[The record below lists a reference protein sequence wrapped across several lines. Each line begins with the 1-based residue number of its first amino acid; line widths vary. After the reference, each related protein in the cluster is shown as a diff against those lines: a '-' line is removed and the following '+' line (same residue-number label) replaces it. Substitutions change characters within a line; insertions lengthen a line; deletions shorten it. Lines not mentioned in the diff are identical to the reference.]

1 MRCEVL
7 AIGTELLLGQIVDSN
22 SAWIGEQLAASGIDS
37 FEHRAIGDN
46 QTRIVGALRD
56 LFSRSDAVL
65 VCGGLGPTQD
75 DLTRDAIAELM
86 GVGLVRREEL
96 AETIA
101 QMFRARVRDMP
112 QNNLRQADVPEG
124 GEAIP
129 NPIGT
134 APGLL
139 CELGNGK
146 VVYAVPGV
154 PYEMKQM
161 VTDYVIPDLLRRS
174 GEAAAI
180 VSTSLK
186 TWGTSESALAEM
198 VAHRLDALDA
208 GGGNPTIAF
217 LARGIEGLVVRVTAK
232 AATEAEARALV
243 DLEEKELRLIL
254 GDLVFGVDDETM
266 EYAVLERLRG
276 RGWSLGVAESLTGG
290 LIGARIVNVEGASD
304 TFRGTIASYA
314 TDVKRS
320 LLGVTAPSVVSEQA
334 AREMAE
340 AAQRVLGADV
350 GIAATGVA
358 GPTEQD
364 GVAVGTVYFGLA
376 IPGVPTE
383 VVSTRLPGDRERLRQ
398 FSTISLL
405 NLLRQRLDVLD
416 AR

>member
-1 MRCEVL
+1 LRCEVL
-7 AIGTELLLGQIVDSN
+7 AIGTELLLGQIVDTN

-37 FEHRAIGDN
+37 YEHRAIGDN
-46 QTRIVGALRD
+46 QTRIVDALRD

-86 GVGLVRREEL
+86 GVPLVRHDDL

-101 QMFRARVRDMP
+101 QMFRTRVRDMP

-124 GEAIP
+124 GSAIP

-139 CELGNGK
+139 CELADRK

-154 PYEMKQM
+154 PYEMKRM
-161 VTDYVIPDLLRRS
+161 VTDHVIPDLLRRS

-208 GGGNPTIAF
+208 QGGNPTIAF

-232 AATEAEARALV
+232 ATSEAEARALV

-276 RGWSLGVAESLTGG
+276 RGWTLGVAESLTGG

-320 LLGVTAPSVVSEQA
+320 LLGVTADSVVSEQS

-364 GVAVGTVYFGLA
+364 GVAVGTVFFGLA
-376 IPGVPTE
+376 IPGLPTE

-416 AR
+416 RR

>member
-1 MRCEVL
+1 MRCEIL
-7 AIGTELLLGQIVDSN
+7 AIGTELLLGQIVDTN

-37 FEHRAIGDN
+37 YEHRAIGDN
-46 QTRIVGALRD
+46 QARIVAALRD
-56 LFSRSDAVL
+56 LLARSDAVL

-75 DLTRDAIAELM
+75 DLTRDAIAEVM
-86 GVGLVRREEL
+86 GVPLVRRDEL
-96 AETIA
+96 AESIA

-124 GEAIP
+124 GDAIP

-139 CELGNGK
+139 CELPGGK
-146 VVYAVPGV
+146 VMYAVPGV
-154 PYEMKQM
+154 PYEMQQM
-161 VTDYVIPDLLRRS
+161 VRDHVIPDLLRRS

-180 VSTSLK
+180 VSRSLK

-208 GGGNPTIAF
+208 AGGNPTIAF

-232 AATEAEARALV
+232 AATEADARTLV
-243 DLEEKELRLIL
+243 DLEEKELRQVL

-276 RGWSLGVAESLTGG
+276 RGWTLGVAESLTGG

-304 TFRGTIASYA
+304 TFRGTIGCYA

-320 LLGVTAPSVVSEQA
+320 LLGVTATSVVSDEA

-340 AAQRVLGADV
+340 GAQRVLGADV

-376 IPGVPTE
+376 IPGLPTE

-405 NLLRQRLDVLD
+405 NLLRQRLDVLG